1 MFEFWCLLVINRN
14 FGLLFFTFRWDSDQK
29 RASTL
34 ANDDFIFITFQGW
47 KISTAFEIKF
57 INKLLIITY
66 YILQNPKLDDFTTI
80 AKVPSKNCRASWTKS
95 AKLIGPS
102 CSRYRKFKRFEM
114 HSESVSVSN
123 SNPFDVK
130 NFLRALSFEMT
141 PLWITVK
148 SDEFSPSFQK
158 FQTIRKFI

>member
-1 MFEFWCLLVINRN
+1 MAFKKK
-14 FGLLFFTFRWDSDQK
+14 FFLIWKKLKIQQK
-29 RASTL
+29 
-34 ANDDFIFITFQGW
+34 FQQFS
-47 KISTAFEIKF
+47 KSNLYIS
-57 INKLLIITY
+57 Y

-95 AKLIGPS
+95 AKLIWPS
-102 CSRYRKFKRFEM
+102 CSKYRKFKRFEM

-148 SDEFSPSFQK
+148 SDALSPSFLK
-158 FQTIRKFI
+158 FQEIRNIKKIIHN